1 MNGARIA
8 LLILAVFL
16 GANTLIAAMANANL
30 HGGFFQQVRVFTVLP
45 WGRDILVQSL
55 AGLAGIGLIIFLF
68 ERTWLQGVLL
78 CLPLLV
84 LGHAWS
90 AAWLALRLPKLAA
103 RLSRPD
109 WPGA

>member
-8 LLILAVFL
+8 LLILAVLL
-16 GANTLIAAMANANL
+16 GANTLVAALANANL
-30 HGGFFQQVRVFTVLP
+30 HGGFFQQLHVFMVLP
-45 WGRDILVQSL
+45 WGRDILIQSL
-55 AGLAGIGLIIFLF
+55 AGLAGMALVIFLF
-68 ERTWLQGVLL
+68 ERTWLQGILL
-78 CLPLLV
+78 CLPLLL